1 MHHED
6 RKNVLH
12 WYLKNLVSDLKIWL
26 SYTKPCLAQ
35 FKFIVYFAR
44 TLRCMNILIEQGKW

>member
-6 RKNVLH
+6 RKNVLQ
-12 WYLKNLVSDLKIWL
+12 WYWKNLVSDLKIWL

-35 FKFIVYFAR
+35 FEFIVYFAR